1 MWLRKAV
8 LWFMFI
14 LFVFLFLAMA
24 VTACQAEEQ
33 AMQMAAAP
41 TIAHLA
47 SVEIE
52 KRIEVDKAEEQVE
65 EVVVSKMEI
74 TEEETEAEPE
84 AVVKLYYDVP
94 LAYEL
99 QDYIALLCEEHHI
112 DSAVVV
118 AMIKRESNFDIYAV
132 GDNGNSEGLMQIQKR
147 WHSGRMDKLGCHNLF
162 DPMQNVKVGI
172 DYLAEML
179 DWYGGDIAKA
189 LTAYNRGSYSGYISE
204 YATTV
209 LATSEY
215 LKEGMIEVSY
225 LPDSYDVWAYH
236 DAQQEKA
243 LAERPVCADCDQHI
257 QEEFAFYRHGEW
269 LCESCVDSYKRM
281 VD

>member
-1 MWLRKAV
+1 MKEILRKAV
-8 LWFMFI
+8 LLFMFC
-14 LFVFLFLAMA
+14 LFVFLFMIMA

-33 AMQMAAAP
+33 ALKEAGADTIAYLTSVETEKHIEADKAGEAKTEELVLEKTAAP
-41 TIAHLA
+41 VI
-47 SVEIE
+47 
-52 KRIEVDKAEEQVE
+52 
-65 EVVVSKMEI
+65 
-74 TEEETEAEPE
+74 
-84 AVVKLYYDVP
+84 KLYYDVP

-99 QDYIALLCEEHHI
+99 QDYIIRLCEQHHI
-112 DSAVVV
+112 DPAVVI
-118 AMIKRESNFDIYAV
+118 AMIKRESNFQADAI
-132 GDNGNSEGLMQIQKR
+132 GDGGDSEGLMQIQKK
-147 WHSGRMDKLGCHNLF
+147 WHSGRMDRLSCHNLL

-172 DYLAEML
+172 DLLAEL
-179 DWYGGDIAKA
+179 IDRYDGDVGKA
-189 LTAYNRGSYSGYISE
+189 LTAYNRGSYSGFISN
-204 YATTV
+204 YATAV

-243 LAERPVCADCDQHI
+243 LSERPVCADCDEHI

-269 LCESCVDSYKRM
+269 LCESCLDSYRRM